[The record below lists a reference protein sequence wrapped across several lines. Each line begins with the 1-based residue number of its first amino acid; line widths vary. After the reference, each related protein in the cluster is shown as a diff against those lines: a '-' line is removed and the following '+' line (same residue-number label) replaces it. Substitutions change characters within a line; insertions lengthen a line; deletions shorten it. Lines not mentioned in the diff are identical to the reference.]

1 MRLSTLGGLTPDQ
14 SSTMASTMAAR
25 KGLRRGAAAVELAC
39 LAPFLALVFVLTVD
53 FARVFYVQLTLNDC
67 ARNGALFGAD
77 LRSYQETAWVKPYDN
92 AVAPTVAGGATLNP
106 PLKADQVAVTK
117 GTGTDGNPNVTVT
130 INYPFKTATQFP
142 GFGTTFNLKAS
153 ASMRVAP

>member
-1 MRLSTLGGLTPDQ
+1 MKLSPTLDRPGTDQ
-14 SSTMASTMAAR
+14 FTSAAGR
-25 KGLRRGAAAVELAC
+25 NRLRRGVAAVELAF
-39 LAPFLALVFVLTVD
+39 LAPFLALLFVLTVD
-53 FARVFYVQLTLNDC
+53 FGRIFYVQLTLNDC

-77 LRSYQETAWVKPYDN
+77 LRSYQETAWVKPYDS

-106 PLKADQVAVTK
+106 PLKAEQVTVK
-117 GTGTDGNPNVTVT
+117 NGTGTDGNPNVTVT
-130 INYPFKTATQFP
+130 INYPFKTVTQFP